1 MTEAQNQ
8 TPDPAWSVLVL
19 VEQSQATEPLDVPGR
34 APFEQW
40 LQGLRD
46 VAARARIT
54 ARIVRIL
61 QGGNF
66 GDRRERI
73 AGAVSELR
81 IDYGPGYRVYY
92 VRVGNQIVVLMG
104 GGTKDSQQ
112 GDIDEAVRLWERYK
126 DDVEGRSRDF
136 RR

>member
-1 MTEAQNQ
+1 M
-8 TPDPAWSVLVL
+8 
-19 VEQSQATEPLDVPGR
+19 
-34 APFEQW
+34 PF
-40 LQGLRD
+40 L
-46 VAARARIT
+46 
-54 ARIVRIL
+54 L

-81 IDYGPGYRVYY
+81 IDYRPGYRVYY
-92 VRVGNQIVVLMG
+92 VRVGSQIVVLMG
-104 GGTKDSQQ
+104 GGTKDNQQ

-126 DDVEGRSRDF
+126 DDVEERSRDF